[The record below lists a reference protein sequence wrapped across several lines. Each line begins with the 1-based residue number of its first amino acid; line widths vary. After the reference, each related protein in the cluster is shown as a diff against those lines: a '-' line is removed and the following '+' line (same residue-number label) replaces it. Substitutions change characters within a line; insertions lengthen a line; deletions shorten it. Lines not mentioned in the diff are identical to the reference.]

1 MTDDKPLR
9 ITGREKTVRELLGG
23 VKYTIDYYQ
32 REYKWQAKNITELL
46 DDLADKFL
54 DAYDSAHDRTRV
66 ERYGTYFLGS
76 IVISRKNG
84 KNFIIDGQQR
94 LTSLTLLL
102 IYLNN
107 LQKGQPQF
115 GSVDVNPLV
124 FSEKYGKKSFNLD
137 IPERTACMDA
147 LYVSGVYNA
156 QNGQDESVRNVM
168 ARYQDIVENFPDEL
182 KETARPYFIDW
193 LLDNVYLV
201 EITAY
206 SDEDAYVIFET
217 MNDRGLSLSPTD
229 MLKGYLLSNISDD
242 QQRTEALAV
251 WNRQVAVLVELGKDE
266 EVSFFKD
273 WLRAKYA
280 ASIRER
286 KKGALNQDF
295 EQIGSGF
302 HKWIRDHAT
311 DVGLKKSRD
320 FHDFVVRDLVFFCR
334 QYARLYHASFSFT
347 PGLEEVYYNAQ
358 NNFTLQYPLIL
369 AALKPEDDPVTIER
383 KIRLVASYLD
393 IFIARRAWNFRTLGY
408 SSIVYT
414 MFNVMREV
422 RDKPLDELA
431 ALLEKRVADMEE
443 TFFSNDGLY
452 LHQQNSRFIH
462 QFLARMT
469 YFIEQESGHP
479 SSFVDYISREI
490 KKPFEIE
497 HLWADKPERHTD
509 EFPHPGDF
517 AQYRNHIGG
526 LVLLPRGY
534 NQSLGDLPYED
545 KLEKYFGQNC
555 LLKTLSPTFYKNN
568 PNFLEFK
575 SRSGLPFH
583 AHLHFKKTDLDER
596 QKLYALICDQVW
608 STERF
613 RRHLKVGT

>member
-1 MTDDKPLR
+1 MDEPQSLR
-9 ITGREKTVRELLGG
+9 ITGREKTVRQFLSG
-23 VKYTIDYYQ
+23 VKYTIDYFQ

-54 DAYDSAHDRTRV
+54 DGYDPAHDRTQV

-107 LQKGQPQF
+107 LQKAQPAF
-115 GSVDVNPLV
+115 GSVDVDPLV
-124 FSEKYGKKSFNLD
+124 FSERYGKKSFNLD

-147 LYVSGVYNA
+147 LYGGGVFSA
-156 QNGQDESVRNVM
+156 GNGANESVRNAV
-168 ARYQDIVENFPDEL
+168 ARYQDIVENFPDDL
-182 KETARPYFIDW
+182 KEAARPYFIDW

-229 MLKGYLLSNISDD
+229 MLKGYLLSNIADD

-251 WNRQVAVLVELGKDE
+251 WNKQVATLVELGKDE
-266 EVSFFKD
+266 EVSFFKT

-302 HKWIRDHAT
+302 HKWVRDNAT
-311 DVGLKKSRD
+311 NIGLKQSRD
-320 FHDFVVRDLVFFCR
+320 FYTFIVHDLVFFCR
-334 QYARLYHASFSFT
+334 QYARLYRASFEFT
-347 PGLEEVYYNAQ
+347 PGLEHVYYNAQ

-369 AALKPEDDPVTIER
+369 AALRPEDDGATVDR
-383 KIRLVASYLD
+383 KMRLVAGYID
-393 IFIARRAWNFRTLGY
+393 IFVARRVWNFRTLGY
-408 SSIVYT
+408 SAIVYT
-414 MFNVMREV
+414 MFNVMRDV
-422 RDKPLDELA
+422 RDRPVDQLA
-431 ALLEKRVADMEE
+431 ALLDKRVADMEE

-452 LHQQNSRFIH
+452 LHQQNQRFIH
-462 QFLARMT
+462 HLLARVT

-479 SSFVDYISREI
+479 SSFVDYVSREI

-497 HLWADKPERHTD
+497 HLWANKPERHAE
-509 EFPHPGDF
+509 EFPHPQDF
-517 AQYRNHIGG
+517 AQYRNRIGG

-555 LLKTLSPTFYKNN
+555 LLKTLSPTFYENN
-568 PNFLEFK
+568 PNFLGFMRQT
-575 SRSGLPFH
+575 SLPFH
-583 AHLHFKKTDLDER
+583 SHPHFKKADLDER

-608 STERF
+608 SADRF
-613 RRHLKVGT
+613 QHDLRD

>member
-1 MTDDKPLR
+1 MTNDKPLR
-9 ITGREKTVRELLGG
+9 ITGREKTVRELLSG

-46 DDLADKFL
+46 EDLADKFF
-54 DAYDSAHDRTRV
+54 DEYDPAHDRTRV

-107 LQKGQPQF
+107 LQKGQPDL
-115 GSVDVNPLV
+115 GMVDVNPLV
-124 FSEKYGKKSFNLD
+124 FSEKYGKKSFNID

-147 LYVSGVYNA
+147 LYANGVFGPA
-156 QNGQDESVRNVM
+156 NGTHESVRNVE

-182 KETARPYFIDW
+182 KGTARPYFIDW

-229 MLKGYLLSNISDD
+229 MLKGYLLSNIADD
-242 QQRTEALAV
+242 QQRAEALVV
-251 WNRQVAVLVELGKDE
+251 WNKQIAVLAELGKDE
-266 EVSFFKD
+266 EVSFFKT

-302 HKWIRDHAT
+302 HKWVRDNAVT
-311 DVGLKKSRD
+311 IGLKQSRD
-320 FHDFVVRDLVFFCR
+320 FYDFIVRDLVFFCR
-334 QYARLYHASFSFT
+334 QYARVYRASFEFT
-347 PGLEEVYYNAQ
+347 PGLEYVYYNAQ

-369 AALKPEDDPVTIER
+369 SPLMADDDLATVDR
-383 KIRLVASYLD
+383 KMRLVAGYID
-393 IFIARRAWNFRTLGY
+393 IFVARRVWNFRTLGY
-408 SSIVYT
+408 SAIVYT
-414 MFNVMREV
+414 MFNVMRDV
-422 RDKPLDELA
+422 RDKPADQLA
-431 ALLEKRVADMEE
+431 TLLEKRVADMEE
-443 TFFSNDGLY
+443 TFSSNDGLY
-452 LHQQNSRFIH
+452 LHQQNQRFIH
-462 QFLARMT
+462 HLLARMT
-469 YFIEQESGHP
+469 YFIEHESGHA
-479 SSFVDYISREI
+479 SSFVDYVSRDI

-497 HLWADKPERHTD
+497 HLWALKPDRHTD

-517 AQYRNHIGG
+517 TQYRNRIGG

-545 KLEKYFGQNC
+545 KLDKYFGQNC
-555 LLKTLSPTFYKNN
+555 LLKTLSPTFYRNN
-568 PNFLEFK
+568 PNFATFM
-575 SRSGLPFH
+575 RTTGLPFRPH
-583 AHLHFKKTDLDER
+583 PHFKKADLDER
-596 QKLYALICDQVW
+596 QRLYALICDQVW
-608 STERF
+608 STARF
-613 RRHLKVGT
+613 R